1 MEFQQLEMF
10 AAVVDEGSVQRAA
23 GRVSRTA
30 PAVSIA
36 LRKLEEE
43 VGSPLFDKSQRYNYL
58 LTPSGE
64 LLYSYAR
71 QILKIRNEAVS
82 ALQDLSHNRR
92 TTLSIGAHESTSLY
106 LLPMLTEAFHR
117 TSPELKIEV
126 LCDNPARVLDAVRD
140 RQVELGLL
148 AITPDDDDLEK
159 NLLMTDE
166 VVLIAGPAHRL
177 AGVSRLEIKALADE
191 FLILVGATS
200 SLRERVI
207 QAFAHAG
214 VRPNI
219 GVENASIE
227 TMKRMVA
234 AGIGIGFAPLMCVRE
249 EERREEL
256 IVLRVNGMSHKRDLW
271 LVHRKDRTLSKA
283 ARAFLAVSLSM
294 ARSLDHGP
302 SAAGNERNTR
312 VSSQPSGNRS
322 PAQKRVSQVSPCRS

>member
-159 NLLMTDE
+159 NLLM
-166 VVLIAGPAHRL
+166 
-177 AGVSRLEIKALADE
+177 ADE